1 MAAKHWSAMCGVL
14 IALPCGANNA
24 PPDQLSELKRM
35 SFEELM
41 NVEITSVSRTEEVLH
56 DAAAAVS
63 VITRETIRRSGATTI
78 PDSLRL
84 VPGIHVGEQTSSSWA
99 VSSRGFS
106 NVNSEKLLVLSDT
119 RSIYTPLVSGVGW
132 DVQDYLLDDVER
144 IEVIRGPGAALW
156 GSNAV
161 NGVINITTR
170 SARDTHGMYAE
181 AAAGTFDRAL
191 LGVRYGG
198 ETAGGVNYR
207 VFGKYLERDETS
219 HSSPT
224 EDDAWNLAHIGF
236 RTDWDGGSRDSFTV
250 QGDAYSGEQGQL
262 VPAITVIGRPGPTG
276 PLNVDVSGGNLLARW
291 RRSYDQSSDM
301 QLRAYYD
308 YTNRDDPSFEDTLH
322 TFDIDLQR
330 RFTAFARHEIIWG
343 AAYRFTANRNEPG
356 LIWALDPQDSDD
368 QLFSGFIQD
377 QIAFT
382 DSLRVTL
389 GTKLEHNDFSGFE
402 VQPSVRVAWLLR
414 DNHTLWAAI
423 SRAVRVPTRF
433 ERDVSVDAS
442 DPAGNPVIRLVGND
456 DFESEELIA
465 YEAGYRWRP
474 LEVLSLDLA
483 LFYNDYQEL
492 AAVELGTIFMDP
504 VTGQTVIPVESQNF
518 MNGRTYGA
526 ELQVEWQPLEYWRLT
541 ANYSHVDMDLTPL
554 GMDLN
559 RNETVEGSTPRNL
572 AGLRSFLSLGG
583 RFEIDA
589 QLRYQSRI
597 RTQPLTLEGE
607 GVDSYT
613 ELDVRVG
620 WQASDH
626 WTISLVGQNL
636 LHDEH
641 PEFGPLEA
649 RGNLERA
656 AYLKA
661 EWRL

>member
-1 MAAKHWSAMCGVL
+1 MTAKPWTAICAAL

-24 PPDQLSELKRM
+24 RPDQLSELKRM

-41 NVEITSVSRTEEVLH
+41 NVEITSVSRTEESLR

-63 VITRETIRRSGATTI
+63 VVTRETIRRSGATTI

-84 VPGIHVGEQTSSSWA
+84 VPGIHVGEQTSSTWA

-106 NVNSEKLLVLSDT
+106 SVNSEKLLVLSDT

-132 DVQDYLLDDVER
+132 DLQDYLLEDIER

-170 SARDTHGMYAE
+170 SARDTHGLYAQG
-181 AAAGTFDRAL
+181 ALGTFDRAAL
-191 LGVRYGG
+191 AMRYGG
-198 ETAGGVNYR
+198 ETTGGVNYR
-207 VFGKYLERDETS
+207 VFGKYFERDETS
-219 HSSPT
+219 HLSPT
-224 EDDAWNLAHIGF
+224 EDDAWQLAHIGF
-236 RTDWDGGSRDSFTV
+236 RTDWDGDSIDSFTV

-262 VPAITVIGRPGPTG
+262 VPAITVLGRPGPTG
-276 PLNVDVSGGNLLARW
+276 PLEVDVSGGNLLARW
-291 RRSYDQSSDM
+291 HRSYDESSDM

-308 YTNRDDPSFEDTLH
+308 YTLRDDPSFKDTLH
-322 TFDIDLQR
+322 TFDLDFQR
-330 RFTAFARHEIIWG
+330 SFTAATRHEIIWG
-343 AAYRFTANRNEPG
+343 AAYRFTSNRNEPG
-356 LIWALDPQDSDD
+356 LIWALAPENSDD

-377 QIAFT
+377 QISLT

-402 VQPSVRVAWLLR
+402 VQPSVRVAWRPR

-433 ERDVSVDAS
+433 ERDVSVDAT
-442 DPAGNPVIRLVGND
+442 DPAGNPVFRLVGND

-474 LEVLSLDLA
+474 LEALSFDLA

-492 AAVELGTIFMDP
+492 AAVEVGTIFMDP
-504 VTGQTVIPVESQNF
+504 ATGQIIIPVESQNF
-518 MNGRTYGA
+518 MNGRTAGA
-526 ELQVEWQPLEYWRLT
+526 ELQIEWQPLPDWRLT
-541 ANYSHVDMDLTPL
+541 ASYSHIDMNLTPL

-559 RNETVEGSTPRNL
+559 RNETLEGSTPHNL

-583 RFEIDA
+583 RFELDA

-641 PEFGPLEA
+641 PEFGPLEG
-649 RGNLERA
+649 RGSLERA